1 MISKSIEQIQALK
14 NDIVSEFEIDNISS
28 ISYYLEIKMMRD
40 CKVRT
45 ITLSQKDYIKKVLE
59 LLNMNEDHSTA
70 MSDVSEKYYEN
81 NFRTASVK
89 DFHNYLHIIDSI
101 MYEMIQ
107 TQLNFVFQISHLA
120 SFLKNS
126 SNEHFSNMKHLIHY
140 LHEMVNHCIIYS
152 KLKDDDKSADLVD
165 YSDLNFSVCRMTR

>member
-1 MISKSIEQIQALK
+1 NYYEYNVESLSIE
-14 NDIVSEFEIDNISS
+14 NS
-28 ISYYLEIKMMRD
+28 
-40 CKVRT
+40 
-45 ITLSQKDYIKKVLE
+45 
-59 LLNMNEDHSTA
+59 
-70 MSDVSEKYYEN
+70 
-81 NFRTASVK
+81 
-89 DFHNYLHIIDSI
+89 HNYLYIIDRM